1 MGRNSKRAGRR
12 PDQISVSEFIA
23 ETTEDCRSP
32 TTSSFTTRMQSC
44 KNTITLLE
52 EALDEDR
59 AVLQK
64 MKESVKAMY
73 DSGQDHVENQIKY
86 AELLNMFGS
95 NILNKDNSDV
105 GTALVKFSALTE
117 DLSILKKTLLQGLN
131 DNVILTLESLL
142 EGDLKEMKGDLRQSF
157 DEAWKDYETKFTEIE
172 KDQEYTEIAG
182 AETSKKMEQER
193 HLFQLQMCEYLI
205 KVNETKTKKSVD
217 LLQNLIEYNRAQCRF
232 FQDGLKMAHT
242 LKQSIKKLA
251 GDIVNIK
258 QTQDEE
264 KKQLTSLRDLIKSSL
279 QVEQKED
286 SQCCQVGNSL
296 HQQHGNKEYRVLK
309 IDYLLKKS
317 TGIRKVWQRRMCAV
331 RRGTLI
337 IPHAATNRQ
346 ATTVDL
352 LTCQVKPDTKDD
364 RRFYVI
370 SQNRTYHLQA
380 KDQQECAVWISAIT
394 KSKEEAQTMAFRREE
409 RENSLE
415 DDTNALEDVQR
426 ISGDDMCCDSGSAD
440 RVTTIQPPPDV
451 TTKPHCADLLQK
463 KALPPKPQLG
473 DVLAKS
479 QGEGVPPEA
488 QLPPDVT
495 TRPRP
500 VDLCLK
506 GPTVDSI
513 ERQAS
518 EDSNDLTPVPPPQKS
533 IRDSQCRQV
542 GDSMDQLHDNKEHG
556 SEKIDY
562 LLKKST
568 GILKVWQRRMCVV
581 RRGTLIVPHA
591 ITNRRVAALDL
602 LTCQVKPDTKDDR
615 RFYVISQNRT
625 YHLQAKDQQEC
636 AVWISAITKNK
647 EEAQTMA
654 FRGEERENSLEDDT
668 NAIED
673 VQQIPGDDMCCDSGS
688 AGPTGPPSTLPLDTQ
703 TSSGSSTLS
712 KKRPPPPPPGHKRT
726 LSILPAHYL
735 TGPQTKRRSLGATTI
750 QPPPDV
756 TTKPRC
762 ADLLQ
767 KNTLPPKTQLGD
779 VLAKSQAEDVPPE
792 AQLPRDVTTRPR
804 PVDLCPKGPTG
815 DSIEKQA
822 SEDSNDL
829 TPVLP
834 PQKSIRGRYMMP
846 TVKAMYDCQADEDD
860 ELTFFAGELIH
871 VTGMEEPGW
880 WIGYIEGQRERKGV
894 FPVSYV
900 DVMRDNIQHN

>member
-117 DLSILKKTLLQGLN
+117 DLSILQKTLLQGLN

-157 DEAWKDYETKFTEIE
+157 DEAWEDHETKFTEIE

-309 IDYLLKKS
+309 IDYILKKS

-337 IPHAATNRQ
+337 VPHAATNRQ

-394 KSKEEAQTMAFRREE
+394 KSKEEAQTMAFRGEE

-415 DDTNALEDVQR
+415 DDTNAIEDVQR
-426 ISGDDMCCDSGSAD
+426 ISGDDMCCDSGSAGPTGPPSTLPLKTQTSSGSSTLSKK
-440 RVTTIQPPPDV
+440 RPPPPPPGHKRTLSILPAHYLTGPQTKRRSLGATTIQP
-451 TTKPHCADLLQK
+451 
-463 KALPPKPQLG
+463 
-473 DVLAKS
+473 
-479 QGEGVPPEA
+479 
-488 QLPPDVT
+488 PPDVT

-506 GPTVDSI
+506 GPTGDSI

-568 GILKVWQRRMCVV
+568 GIRKVWQRRMCVV

-591 ITNRRVAALDL
+591 ITNRQATTVDL

-636 AVWISAITKNK
+636 AVWISAITKSK

-673 VQQIPGDDMCCDSGS
+673 VQRISGDDMCCDSGS
-688 AGPTGPPSTLPLDTQ
+688 AD
-703 TSSGSSTLS
+703 
-712 KKRPPPPPPGHKRT
+712 R
-726 LSILPAHYL
+726 
-735 TGPQTKRRSLGATTI
+735 ATTI

-756 TTKPRC
+756 TT
-762 ADLLQ
+762 
-767 KNTLPPKTQLGD
+767 
-779 VLAKSQAEDVPPE
+779 
-792 AQLPRDVTTRPR
+792 RPR
-804 PVDLCPKGPTG
+804 PVDLCLKGPTG
-815 DSIEKQA
+815 DSIERQA

-829 TPVLP
+829 TPVPP
-834 PQKSIRGRYMMP
+834 PQKSIRERYMMP

-880 WIGYIEGQRERKGV
+880 WMRKLC
-894 FPVSYV
+894 PVAL
-900 DVMRDNIQHN
+900 DARPRPQTCR

>member
-32 TTSSFTTRMQSC
+32 TTSSFTTHMQSC

-117 DLSILKKTLLQGLN
+117 DLSILQKTLLQGLN

-309 IDYLLKKS
+309 IDYILKKS

-337 IPHAATNRQ
+337 VPHAATNRQ

-394 KSKEEAQTMAFRREE
+394 KSKEEAQTMAFRGEE
-409 RENSLE
+409 RENRLE
-415 DDTNALEDVQR
+415 DDTNAIEDVQR

-440 RVTTIQPPPDV
+440 RATTIQP
-451 TTKPHCADLLQK
+451 
-463 KALPPKPQLG
+463 
-473 DVLAKS
+473 
-479 QGEGVPPEA
+479 
-488 QLPPDVT
+488 PPDVT

-500 VDLCLK
+500 VDLCPK
-506 GPTVDSI
+506 GPTGDSI

-568 GILKVWQRRMCVV
+568 GIRKVWQRRMCVV

-654 FRGEERENSLEDDT
+654 FRREERENSLEDDT

-688 AGPTGPPSTLPLDTQ
+688 AD
-703 TSSGSSTLS
+703 
-712 KKRPPPPPPGHKRT
+712 RVHRRT
-726 LSILPAHYL
+726 
-735 TGPQTKRRSLGATTI
+735 
-750 QPPPDV
+750 
-756 TTKPRC
+756 
-762 ADLLQ
+762 
-767 KNTLPPKTQLGD
+767 
-779 VLAKSQAEDVPPE
+779 
-792 AQLPRDVTTRPR
+792 
-804 PVDLCPKGPTG
+804 
-815 DSIEKQA
+815 
-822 SEDSNDL
+822 
-829 TPVLP
+829 
-834 PQKSIRGRYMMP
+834 
-846 TVKAMYDCQADEDD
+846 
-860 ELTFFAGELIH
+860 AGE
-871 VTGMEEPGW
+871 
-880 WIGYIEGQRERKGV
+880 EGGV
-894 FPVSYV
+894 SGVL
-900 DVMRDNIQHN
+900 R